1 MPRNAI
7 PRTDLSIGALSQQ
20 IGCHVETI
28 RYYEK
33 IGLLPV
39 PPRTRGGHRVYTD
52 EHRKRLSFI
61 RYGRELGFT
70 LDKIRNLLGLIDND
84 HACREV
90 QAVALARLEDVRRK
104 IADLQR
110 AQQILTEMV
119 ALCKGGDAPGCP
131 VIDIL
136 SA

>member
-104 IADLQR
+104 IAYLQR
-110 AQQILTEMV
+110 AQQILTKWLLSV
-119 ALCKGGDAPGCP
+119 RGATRP
-131 VIDIL
+131 VVP
-136 SA
+136 